1 MKTTMATVLFLAAVF
16 SGCALFKGALRTV
29 SDLAESVCDILGT
42 EDAASQMTTE
52 ELCTPIEGLDGFS
65 LAEFC
70 AVHKPLSPF
79 IRTILRTDAD
89 ACAGYGAD
97 LEVLGIDE

>member
-1 MKTTMATVLFLAAVF
+1 MKNAIVTVLFLAAVF
-16 SGCALFKGALRTV
+16 SGCALVKGAMRSV
-29 SDLAESVCDILGT
+29 SDLAESMCDVFGS
-42 EDAASQMTTE
+42 EEAADSFTVE

-79 IRTILRTDAD
+79 IRHILQADAD
-89 ACAGYGAD
+89 GCAGYGAD
-97 LEVLGIDE
+97 LEVLGLSE